1 MAAGRPNK
9 KAVAV
14 KKLLEKDPT
23 MSAVKIAE
31 KVGCHPYYVGKV
43 KRDMGLT
50 KPRKKKRVSTQ
61 AATLGSARKSKKK
74 ALPKTTKQQRSDNS
88 NFTHHEKKVIQH
100 LGQFDTVAKT
110 MAETRY
116 SRGFIERTK
125 KKAMDRYADL
135 LVAKEALCEPQEFK
149 IPDLPDYS
157 RGGLLDRAK
166 EIVTNDRQNTHGQP
180 EDSFRRIADL
190 WSGYLTVGVHEQDVA
205 VMMALVKVAR
215 IMENPQHADN
225 WIDGAG
231 YFACGGEV
239 ALRKN

>member
-1 MAAGRPNK
+1 MARGRPNK

-14 KKLLEKDPT
+14 SKLLEKDPT

-31 KVGCHPYYVGKV
+31 KVGCHPYYVGKI

-50 KPRKKKRVSTQ
+50 KPRKKKSVSTYSVSTQ
-61 AATLGSARKSKKK
+61 AATLGSVRKLPRKPKVKKEF
-74 ALPKTTKQQRSDNS
+74 TT
-88 NFTHHEKKVIQH
+88 
-100 LGQFDTVAKT
+100 
-110 MAETRY
+110 
-116 SRGFIERTK
+116 
-125 KKAMDRYADL
+125 
-135 LVAKEALCEPQEFK
+135 
-149 IPDLPDYS
+149 PDYT

-166 EIVTNDRQNTHGQP
+166 DIVTNDRQNTHGQP

-190 WSGYLTVGVHEQDVA
+190 WSGYLTVGIQEQDVA

-239 ALRKN
+239 ALKSK

>member
-1 MAAGRPNK
+1 MARGRPNK

-14 KKLLEKDPT
+14 SKLLEKDPT

-50 KPRKKKRVSTQ
+50 KPRKKKWVVKHELGANTTGTKHKVTKTQ
-61 AATLGSARKSKKK
+61 LSVKSHNKITTPEP
-74 ALPKTTKQQRSDNS
+74 LPS
-88 NFTHHEKKVIQH
+88 
-100 LGQFDTVAKT
+100 
-110 MAETRY
+110 
-116 SRGFIERTK
+116 
-125 KKAMDRYADL
+125 
-135 LVAKEALCEPQEFK
+135 
-149 IPDLPDYS
+149 LPDYS

-166 EIVTNDRQNTHGQP
+166 ELVTNDRQNTHGQP

-190 WSGYLTVGVHEQDVA
+190 WSGYLTVGIHEQDVA

-215 IMENPQHADN
+215 IMENPQNADN

-239 ALRKN
+239 ALKSK

>member
-9 KAVAV
+9 KANAV
-14 KKLLEKDPT
+14 RKLLEKDPT

-31 KVGCHPYYVGKV
+31 KVGCHPYYAGKV

-50 KPRKKKRVSTQ
+50 KPRKKRVSTQ
-61 AATLGSARKSKKK
+61 PATLVSARKPKKK
-74 ALPKTTKQQRSDNS
+74 ALPKTTQQ
-88 NFTHHEKKVIQH
+88 Q
-100 LGQFDTVAKT
+100 
-110 MAETRY
+110 
-116 SRGFIERTK
+116 
-125 KKAMDRYADL
+125 
-135 LVAKEALCEPQEFK
+135 
-149 IPDLPDYS
+149 DYS

-166 EIVTNDRQNTHGQP
+166 EIITNDRQNTHGQP

-239 ALRKN
+239 ALRDKKI

>member
-14 KKLLEKDPT
+14 RKLLEKDPT
-23 MSAVKIAE
+23 MTAVKIAE
-31 KVGCHPYYVGKV
+31 KVGCHPFYVGKV

-50 KPRKKKRVSTQ
+50 KPRKTKRVSTQ
-61 AATLGSARKSKKK
+61 PATLVSARKPKKK
-74 ALPKTTKQQRSDNS
+74 ALPKATQQ
-88 NFTHHEKKVIQH
+88 Q
-100 LGQFDTVAKT
+100 
-110 MAETRY
+110 
-116 SRGFIERTK
+116 
-125 KKAMDRYADL
+125 
-135 LVAKEALCEPQEFK
+135 
-149 IPDLPDYS
+149 DYS

>member
-14 KKLLEKDPT
+14 RKLLEKDPT
-23 MSAVKIAE
+23 MTAVKIAE
-31 KVGCHPYYVGKV
+31 KVGCHPFYVGKV

-50 KPRKKKRVSTQ
+50 KPRKKKRVSAQ
-61 AATLGSARKSKKK
+61 PVTLVSARKPKKK
-74 ALPKTTKQQRSDNS
+74 ALPKATQQ
-88 NFTHHEKKVIQH
+88 Q
-100 LGQFDTVAKT
+100 
-110 MAETRY
+110 
-116 SRGFIERTK
+116 
-125 KKAMDRYADL
+125 
-135 LVAKEALCEPQEFK
+135 
-149 IPDLPDYS
+149 DYS

>member
-61 AATLGSARKSKKK
+61 PATLVSARKPKKK
-74 ALPKTTKQQRSDNS
+74 ALPKATQQ
-88 NFTHHEKKVIQH
+88 Q
-100 LGQFDTVAKT
+100 
-110 MAETRY
+110 
-116 SRGFIERTK
+116 
-125 KKAMDRYADL
+125 
-135 LVAKEALCEPQEFK
+135 
-149 IPDLPDYS
+149 DYS

>member
-1 MAAGRPNK
+1 
-9 KAVAV
+9 
-14 KKLLEKDPT
+14 
-23 MSAVKIAE
+23 
-31 KVGCHPYYVGKV
+31 
-43 KRDMGLT
+43 MGLT

-61 AATLGSARKSKKK
+61 PATLVSARKPKKK
-74 ALPKTTKQQRSDNS
+74 ALPKATQQ
-88 NFTHHEKKVIQH
+88 Q
-100 LGQFDTVAKT
+100 
-110 MAETRY
+110 
-116 SRGFIERTK
+116 
-125 KKAMDRYADL
+125 
-135 LVAKEALCEPQEFK
+135 
-149 IPDLPDYS
+149 DYS

-239 ALRKN
+239 ALRKK

>member
-9 KAVAV
+9 KANAV
-14 KKLLEKDPT
+14 RKLLEKDPT

-50 KPRKKKRVSTQ
+50 KPRKQKRNTTGKKTKGTQ
-61 AATLGSARKSKKK
+61 NTVIG
-74 ALPKTTKQQRSDNS
+74 ALPKATQQ
-88 NFTHHEKKVIQH
+88 Q
-100 LGQFDTVAKT
+100 
-110 MAETRY
+110 
-116 SRGFIERTK
+116 
-125 KKAMDRYADL
+125 
-135 LVAKEALCEPQEFK
+135 
-149 IPDLPDYS
+149 DYS

-166 EIVTNDRQNTHGQP
+166 EIITNDRLNTHGQP